1 MPFFCEQVL
10 DPQNLQGPDGM
21 RKLRE
26 GPNIAS
32 YRGLKIVNSRAFSME
47 VGAPP
52 RDVLRR
58 RVRVAEYYRIPWE
71 ECIEQK
77 SFALYDESKDA
88 WQKFT
93 WHELYRMSLIGKIRD
108 DVDDGDIDDF
118 DDDDQY
124 HESRTTKLPSYQCP
138 DPVDFSIKRR
148 LLDLMT
154 VGDYIREADQTCR
167 LDVTGNM
174 VLNPWYALFRVD
186 VLDGRQVPVYNNALD
201 GLRRQ
206 PYRDPGGPN
215 AYPAPGTDLVDRAAQ
230 SEFMFRRFPEYLK
243 AFGYQ
248 GNMDFAN
255 KSEAAIAALQAQF
268 AALAPAIAL
277 TREQLT
283 GAAPIDPAQEGPLTA
298 FLNARAEN
306 DCLRGHPDY
315 SHISYRTAR
324 RNFDMYLRMYL
335 FGRADYI
342 PPKAREFFDQFN
354 WQRFGVDAPADRL
367 DVAVQL
373 LFRVYDFRRPP
384 ALGQGGYGQVQPIP
398 AVGPFPPGLIVDVK
412 KEQVELVIVRPN
424 IEHNMLGIIMGKG
437 GIDELGATFWGQTE
451 LSCYDDSMH
460 GEFSVS
466 NFAFLV
472 PAD

>member
-1 MPFFCEQVL
+1 
-10 DPQNLQGPDGM
+10 M

-71 ECIEQK
+71 EGIEQK

-118 DDDDQY
+118 DDDDQF

-174 VLNPWYALFRVD
+174 VLNPWYALYEVD
-186 VLDGRQVPVYNNALD
+186 AGGGRNV
-201 GLRRQ
+201 
-206 PYRDPGGPN
+206 PN
-215 AYPAPGTDLVDRAAQ
+215 ADPAQPAGLLRQAYRGAPAAGAAPAVPFYPAPGTDLVDRGTR
-230 SEFMFRRFPEYLK
+230 SEFMFRQFPEYLK

-248 GNMDFAN
+248 GRMDFTYKPDAE
-255 KSEAAIAALQAQF
+255 KPGLLAASGLNDNEFNGRDPLDDAQG
-268 AALAPAIAL
+268 LAL
-277 TREQLT
+277 T
-283 GAAPIDPAQEGPLTA
+283 
-298 FLNARAEN
+298 NALDNLPNNE
-306 DCLRGHPDY
+306 CLRGHPDY
-315 SHISYRTAR
+315 GHSSYQTAR
-324 RNFDMYLRMYL
+324 RNFDTYLKMYL

-342 PPKAREFFDQFN
+342 PPKAREFFYQFN
-354 WQRFGVDAPADRL
+354 WQRFGVDPADR
-367 DVAVQL
+367 VAVSAEL
-373 LFRVYDFRRPP
+373 LVRVYDFTRPP
-384 ALGQGGYGQVQPIP
+384 APGPGGYGGGPPIP
-398 AVGPFPPGLIVDVK
+398 AGGPYPPGLIVDVK